1 MELLIWT
8 RFTNRLFKIE
18 PETRATKTDETH
30 HVQMRRTLSAVFFP
44 TERPCVF
51 ALGTAEDS
59 VSRTHISGFWSW
71 ILWHQRD
78 SGPLQQVTS
87 VTRSF
92 CSTPARLSAT
102 LRSKSGVYAH
112 ECDAR
117 WPLFRAAIHPYVS
130 ISATSGRLYKR
141 VRLLTKHLQVCTCAR
156 KACRA
161 STWVQAGCEW
171 NQALN
176 CLVGEIPINWV

>member
-1 MELLIWT
+1 MLWTLTITRTRAGLIGPDRFRFRKSAKKSLFARKILSRIQVKTNVVELLIWT

-18 PETRATKTDETH
+18 PETRTTKADETH
-30 HVQMRRTLSAVFFP
+30 HEQMRRTLSAVPFP

-51 ALGTAEDS
+51 ALGTAQDS

-92 CSTPARLSAT
+92 CSTPAPLSAT
-102 LRSKSGVYAH
+102 LR
-112 ECDAR
+112 
-117 WPLFRAAIHPYVS
+117 
-130 ISATSGRLYKR
+130 
-141 VRLLTKHLQVCTCAR
+141 
-156 KACRA
+156 
-161 STWVQAGCEW
+161 
-171 NQALN
+171 
-176 CLVGEIPINWV
+176 